1 MSNEKRIKRVREAW
15 ISYSFLARRQPH
27 MGPQLGEEHI
37 Y

>member
-1 MSNEKRIKRVREAW
+1 MKNEIKRVREAW

-27 MGPQLGEEHI
+27 MGPQLEEEHI